1 MKLAIVGSRTF
12 TDYTK
17 LKQVV
22 YRYFLEKT
30 ENDKDI
36 FFFDEIVSGGAI
48 GVDQMGERL
57 AKENDIK
64 TDIIYPDYEKYG
76 RYQAPLIRNE
86 EIIKKA
92 DIVLAFSQNNSRG
105 TNNAIEHAKT
115 HKKDIIII
123 YV

>member
-22 YRYFLEKT
+22 YRYFWEKT
-30 ENDKDI
+30 EDDKDI

-48 GVDQMGERL
+48 GVDQMAERL
-57 AKENDIK
+57 AEELNIK

-86 EIIKKA
+86 EIIKKV

-115 HKKDIIII
+115 HKKDTIII